1 MAETANRP
9 VRVRIAPS
17 PTGDP
22 HVGTAYVALF
32 NFAFARRNGGRFL
45 LRIEDTDRERSTLKS
60 EQAILDSLRWIGL
73 AWDEAPTSADPF
85 APYRQSERGEIY
97 RKWTAEL
104 VAKKA
109 AYPCFCTAERLDAL
123 RQEQRAKKMDFGY
136 DGACRNLPEGAV
148 REKLAAGAPHV
159 IRLAV
164 PREGETRVRD
174 LIRGEVVFQ
183 NAGVDDQVLLKSD
196 GFPTYHLANVVDDH
210 LMEITH
216 VIRAEEWISSTPK
229 HVLLYRAFGWEPP
242 VFVHMPLLRNKDKSK
257 ISKRK
262 NPTSLLWYREQ
273 GYLPE
278 ALLNFLGLMGWSIGG
293 RPRGVLAR
301 RDDPRVRLGTRLDQR
316 PGVRS
321 CRSST
326 GSTAF
331 TSASSPPA
339 ELVRRIRE
347 NVLKEGAPDDAAVLR
362 TIPLVQERM
371 KKLSD
376 WIPLTRFLF
385 SDEVNAR
392 AGGPGAEEVHARGGA
407 EVPGGGRRGAAIG
420 AGVGRRR
427 ARGALPRAGRGDSD
441 EGKGYIHVHA
451 RGGDRD
457 GGLSAALPE
466 HRAAG
471 AGEDAGQAQGR
482 AGGARRRGGVG
493 SAGSFECEGTGHEVR
508 ERPVRLRDS
517 R

>member
-1 MAETANRP
+1 MAEAIDRP

-32 NFAFARRNGGRFL
+32 NYAFARRNGGRFL

-73 AWDEAPTSADPF
+73 AWDEGPTSAGRSGRTASPSAAISTASGPPSSWRRRRPIPASARPSGSTRSARSSARRRWTSATT
-85 APYRQSERGEIY
+85 AP
-97 RKWTAEL
+97 
-104 VAKKA
+104 A
-109 AYPCFCTAERLDAL
+109 A
-123 RQEQRAKKMDFGY
+123 
-136 DGACRNLPEGAV
+136 NLPESAV
-148 REKLAAGAPHV
+148 REKLSAGAPHV

-278 ALLNFLGLMGWSIGG
+278 ALLNFLALMGWSIAEDREVFSLDEMIREFAWERVSTSG
-293 RPRGVLAR
+293 PVFDLQKLDWLNGVYIRKL
-301 RDDPRVRLGTRLDQR
+301 
-316 PGVRS
+316 
-321 CRSST
+321 
-326 GSTAF
+326 
-331 TSASSPPA
+331 PPA

-347 NVLKEGAPDDAAVLR
+347 TCSR
-362 TIPLVQERM
+362 T
-371 KKLSD
+371 
-376 WIPLTRFLF
+376 
-385 SDEVNAR
+385 
-392 AGGPGAEEVHARGGA
+392 
-407 EVPGGGRRGAAIG
+407 
-420 AGVGRRR
+420 
-427 ARGALPRAGRGDSD
+427 
-441 EGKGYIHVHA
+441 
-451 RGGDRD
+451 
-457 GGLSAALPE
+457 
-466 HRAAG
+466 
-471 AGEDAGQAQGR
+471 
-482 AGGARRRGGVG
+482 ARRTTRRCSGRSRSCR
-493 SAGSFECEGTGHEVR
+493 SA
-508 ERPVRLRDS
+508 
-517 R
+517 

>member
-1 MAETANRP
+1 MAEATKRP

-32 NFAFARRNGGRFL
+32 NYAFARRNDGTFV
-45 LRIEDTDRERSTLKS
+45 LRIEDTDRERSTPGS

-73 AWDEAPTSADPF
+73 AWDEGPDVGGPF
-85 APYRQSERGEIY
+85 GPYRQSERGDLY

-123 RQEQRAKKMDFGY
+123 RREQRAKKMNFGY
-136 DGACRNLPEGAV
+136 DGACRNLPEGVV
-148 REKLAAGAPHV
+148 REKLSAGAPHV
-159 IRLAV
+159 IRLAA

-196 GFPTYHLANVVDDH
+196 GFPTYHLANVVDDR

-229 HVLLYRAFGWEPP
+229 HLLLYRAFGWEPP

-278 ALLNFLGLMGWSIGG
+278 ALLNFLGLMGWSIEDEREVFSLDEMIAEFAWERVSTSG
-293 RPRGVLAR
+293 PVFDLQKLDWLNGVYIRKL
-301 RDDPRVRLGTRLDQR
+301 
-316 PGVRS
+316 
-321 CRSST
+321 
-326 GSTAF
+326 
-331 TSASSPPA
+331 PPA
-339 ELVRRIRE
+339 ELVRRVRE
-347 NVLKEGAPDDAAVLR
+347 NVLKEGAPDDAAVLK

-376 WIPLTRFLF
+376 WVPLTRFLF
-385 SDEVNAR
+385 SDEVKPAPADLVPKKCTPEQAQKCLDAVVEALQPAPAWAAEALEAR
-392 AGGPGAEEVHARGGA
+392 CRAL
-407 EVPGGGRRGAAIG
+407 
-420 AGVGRRR
+420 AGVISMKEKDIFMCMRVAVTGTAVSLPLFQSIELLGRERTL
-427 ARGALPRAGRGDSD
+427 ARL
-441 EGKGYIHVHA
+441 
-451 RGGDRD
+451 
-457 GGLSAALPE
+457 
-466 HRAAG
+466 RAAG
-471 AGEDAGQAQGR
+471 AALRGQA
-482 AGGARRRGGVG
+482 
-493 SAGSFECEGTGHEVR
+493 
-508 ERPVRLRDS
+508 P
-517 R
+517 

>member
-1 MAETANRP
+1 MAEATKRP

-32 NFAFARRNGGRFL
+32 NYAFARRNDGTFV
-45 LRIEDTDRERSTLKS
+45 LRIEDTDRERSTPGS

-73 AWDEAPTSADPF
+73 AWDEGPDVGGPF
-85 APYRQSERGEIY
+85 GPYRQSERGDLY

-123 RQEQRAKKMDFGY
+123 RREQRAKKMNFGY
-136 DGACRNLPEGAV
+136 DGACRNLPEGVV
-148 REKLAAGAPHV
+148 REKLSAGAPHV
-159 IRLAV
+159 IRLAA

-196 GFPTYHLANVVDDH
+196 GFPTYHLANVVDDR

-229 HVLLYRAFGWEPP
+229 HLLLYRAFGWEPP

-278 ALLNFLGLMGWSIGG
+278 ALLNFLGLMGWSIAEDREVFSLDEMIREFAWERVSTSG
-293 RPRGVLAR
+293 PVFDLQKLDWLNGVYIRNL
-301 RDDPRVRLGTRLDQR
+301 P
-316 PGVRS
+316 PG
-321 CRSST
+321 
-326 GSTAF
+326 
-331 TSASSPPA
+331 

-347 NVLKEGAPDDAAVLR
+347 NVLKDGGPFGIAQGGPDDAAVLK

-385 SDEVNAR
+385 SGEVNPTPADLVPKKCTPEAARKCLDAVVEALQSEPAWAADALEARCRALASVISMKEKDIFMCMRVAVTGTAVSLPLFQSVELLGRETTLARLR
-392 AGGPGAEEVHARGGA
+392 AGRAAL
-407 EVPGGGRRGAAIG
+407 RGAA
-420 AGVGRRR
+420 A
-427 ARGALPRAGRGDSD
+427 
-441 EGKGYIHVHA
+441 
-451 RGGDRD
+451 
-457 GGLSAALPE
+457 
-466 HRAAG
+466 
-471 AGEDAGQAQGR
+471 
-482 AGGARRRGGVG
+482 
-493 SAGSFECEGTGHEVR
+493 
-508 ERPVRLRDS
+508 
-517 R
+517 

>member
-1 MAETANRP
+1 MTEVSNRP

-22 HVGTAYVALF
+22 HVGTAYIALF
-32 NFAFARRNGGRFL
+32 NYAFARHNGGKFL

-73 AWDEAPTSADPF
+73 AWDEGPDAGGPF

-97 RKWTAEL
+97 RKWAAEL
-104 VAKKA
+104 VARKA
-109 AYPCFCTAERLDAL
+109 AYPCFCTAARLAAL
-123 RQEQRAKKMDFGY
+123 REEQKSKKMDFGY
-136 DGACRNLPEGAV
+136 DGACRNLPEGVV
-148 REKLAAGAPHV
+148 RERLSAGEPHV

-164 PREGETRVRD
+164 PREGETRVAD
-174 LIRGEVVFQ
+174 LLRGEVVFQ

-229 HVLLYRAFGWEPP
+229 HVLLYRAFGWAPP

-278 ALLNFLGLMGWSIGG
+278 ALLNFLGLMGWSIADE
-293 RPRGVLAR
+293 REVFSLDEMIREFAWE
-301 RDDPRVRLGTRLDQR
+301 RVSTSGPVFDLQKLDWLNGLYIRKLG
-316 PGVRS
+316 
-321 CRSST
+321 
-326 GSTAF
+326 
-331 TSASSPPA
+331 PA

-347 NVLKEGAPDDAAVLR
+347 NVLKDGAPDDAAVLK

-385 SDEVNAR
+385 SGAVNPAPADLVPKKCAVEEAQKCLESAAEALQSEPAWAAEALEARCRALAGVIPMKEKDIFMCMRVAVTGTAVSPPLFQSIELLGREATLARLRAAR
-392 AGGPGAEEVHARGGA
+392 A
-407 EVPGGGRRGAAIG
+407 
-420 AGVGRRR
+420 
-427 ARGALPRAGRGDSD
+427 ALR
-441 EGKGYIHVHA
+441 
-451 RGGDRD
+451 
-457 GGLSAALPE
+457 
-466 HRAAG
+466 
-471 AGEDAGQAQGR
+471 
-482 AGGARRRGGVG
+482 
-493 SAGSFECEGTGHEVR
+493 
-508 ERPVRLRDS
+508 
-517 R
+517 

>member
-1 MAETANRP
+1 MAEASNRP

-22 HVGTAYVALF
+22 HVGTAYIALF
-32 NFAFARRNGGRFL
+32 NYAFARHNGGKFL

-73 AWDEAPTSADPF
+73 AWDEGPDAGGPF

-97 RKWTAEL
+97 RKWAAEL
-104 VAKKA
+104 VASKA
-109 AYPCFCTAERLDAL
+109 AYPCFCTAARLDAL
-123 RQEQRAKKMDFGY
+123 RLEQRAKKMDFGY
-136 DGACRNLPEGAV
+136 DGACRNLPEDVV
-148 REKLAAGAPHV
+148 REKLSAGEPHV

-164 PREGETRVRD
+164 PREGETRVAD
-174 LIRGEVVFQ
+174 LLRGEVVFQ
-183 NAGVDDQVLLKSD
+183 NSGVDDQVLLKSD

-229 HVLLYRAFGWEPP
+229 HVLLYRAFGWAPP

-278 ALLNFLGLMGWSIGG
+278 ALLNFLGLMGWSIADEREVFSLDEMIREFAWERVSTSGPVFDLQKLDWLNG
-293 RPRGVLAR
+293 LYIRKLA
-301 RDDPRVRLGTRLDQR
+301 
-316 PGVRS
+316 
-321 CRSST
+321 
-326 GSTAF
+326 
-331 TSASSPPA
+331 PA

-347 NVLKEGAPDDAAVLR
+347 NVLKDGGPFGIAQGGPDDAAVLK

-376 WIPLTRFLF
+376 WIPLTQFLF
-385 SDEVNAR
+385 SDEVHPAPADLVPKKCTPAEAQKCLEAAAEALQSEPAWAAEALEARCRALAGVIPMKEKDIFMCMRVAVTGTAVSPPLFQSIELLGQGRTVARLRAAR
-392 AGGPGAEEVHARGGA
+392 AALGGA
-407 EVPGGGRRGAAIG
+407 A
-420 AGVGRRR
+420 
-427 ARGALPRAGRGDSD
+427 
-441 EGKGYIHVHA
+441 
-451 RGGDRD
+451 
-457 GGLSAALPE
+457 
-466 HRAAG
+466 
-471 AGEDAGQAQGR
+471 QA
-482 AGGARRRGGVG
+482 
-493 SAGSFECEGTGHEVR
+493 
-508 ERPVRLRDS
+508 
-517 R
+517 